1 MTQFEV
7 FANPIV
13 RARPSYPFVVVLQ
26 ANVARGGHERAVAPV
41 APRAAFPLI
50 TGRLTP
56 IVTIERDEFVLL
68 VTSLTTVPVQRFS
81 RAVASLADRRD
92 DIFAAIDYLFFGV

>member
-7 FANPIV
+7 FANPVV

-26 ANVARGGHERAVAPV
+26 ADVARGSRERAVAPA
-41 APRAAFPLI
+41 APRAAFPAI
-50 TGRLTP
+50 SGRLTP
-56 IVTIERDEFVLL
+56 IMTIGGYEFVLL
-68 VTSLTTVPVQRFS
+68 VTSLTTIPVKSFG
-81 RAVASLADRRD
+81 RAIASLADRRD